1 MGSPRASLLPSS
13 PALHHRAQAPLQ
25 LFVHCATS
33 VSYLADLNASIPGVE
48 RYAERALLLAGRED
62 VVCVTDEIEPAYLEY
77 LAELGLGPAPGNLVV
92 ASRFEPMEKTPSP
105 LWQRLLQS
113 GEALGTLG
121 CLIRRHGSS
130 RIHPFIASHGQ
141 FQLAAA
147 LEGRTGLP
155 VRVAAGDPVVTAYAD
170 FKHHVRAKAIALGVP
185 VAPGEVVD
193 LAKAGGRSR
202 HERSILCGAIERQI
216 GATGRVIVRGA
227 SGAAGSA
234 TFVVKRAEDIADLA
248 EQIARRSDNRIYL
261 VESMMD
267 VAVSPNVQVRVDHE
281 SGAIVCEGVT
291 DQRLDRDLVHAGNLF
306 PSCARRVSDMIG
318 WAQTMAEWLRD
329 DGFAGLVGFDFVEY
343 VGPGGERRAFLAEVN
358 PRINGATYPLRLAAR
373 LNAAQREA
381 GLPEAGG
388 FVSGAV
394 ETEAHTFAELRA
406 LWDGDLFSRDRGTG
420 LIPYVTGFLP
430 YGKVGVVALAATLEE
445 AKELYHESAAGA
457 GALR

>member
-1 MGSPRASLLPSS
+1 MLSS
-13 PALHHRAQAPLQ
+13 PVLHRTQAPLQ

-33 VSYLADLNASIPGVE
+33 VDYLADLNARIPGVE
-48 RYAERALLLAGRED
+48 RYAERALLLAGHED
-62 VVCVTDEIEPAYLEY
+62 VVCVTDEVEPAYLEF
-77 LAELGLGPAPGNLVV
+77 LAELGLGPAPEHLFV
-92 ASRFEPMEKTPSP
+92 ASRFESTEKRPSP

-113 GEALGTLG
+113 NEALETLG
-121 CLIRRHGSS
+121 CLIRRHGSA

-141 FQLAAA
+141 FQLATA
-147 LEGRTGLP
+147 LERKTGLP
-155 VRVAAGDPVVTAYAD
+155 VRVAGGDPAVTAYAD
-170 FKHHVRAKAIALGVP
+170 CKHHVRAKALALGVP

-193 LAKAGGRSR
+193 LATAGGRRR
-202 HERSILCGAIERQI
+202 HERSILCEAIERQI
-216 GATGRVIVRGA
+216 GTTGRVIVRGT

-234 TFVVKRAEDIADLA
+234 TFVVKRAEDIAEFA
-248 EQIARRSDNRIYL
+248 ELIARRADNRIYL
-261 VESMMD
+261 VESMTD
-267 VAVSPNVQVRVDHE
+267 VVASPNVQVRVDQE

-291 DQRLDRDLVHAGNLF
+291 DQRLDRDLAHAGNLF
-306 PSCARRVSDMIG
+306 PSYARRVSDMTS
-318 WAQTMAEWLRD
+318 WAQTMAEWLKD

-343 VGPGGERRAFLAEVN
+343 AGPGGERRAFLAEMN

-381 GLPEAGG
+381 ALPEAGG
-388 FVSGAV
+388 FISGTL
-394 ETEAHTFAELRA
+394 ETEAHTFAELRD

-430 YGKVGVVALAATLEE
+430 YGKVGVVALAATLQE